1 MENTRVQKTVRES
14 NGSLLV
20 TLTSELKLIGALVG
34 QKVTVTAD
42 AHSIRITKVAP

>member
-1 MENTRVQKTVRES
+1 MENTRVLKTVRES

-20 TLTSELKLIGALVG
+20 TLTSELKLIDAVVG
-34 QKVTVTAD
+34 EKVTVAAD

>member
-20 TLTSELKLIGALVG
+20 TLTGELKLIGALVG

-42 AHSIRITKVAP
+42 PHSIRITKVAP

>member
-1 MENTRVQKTVRES
+1 MESTRVQKKVRES

-20 TLTSELKLIGALVG
+20 TLTDELKLIGAQVG

-42 AHSIRITKVAP
+42 PQRIQITKAVP

>member
-1 MENTRVQKTVRES
+1 MENTRVLKTVRES

-42 AHSIRITKVAP
+42 ANSIRITKVAP

>member
-20 TLTSELKLIGALVG
+20 TLTDELKLIGAQVG

-42 AHSIRITKVAP
+42 QQRIEITKVVP

>member
-20 TLTSELKLIGALVG
+20 TLTSELKLIGAMVG

-42 AHSIRITKVAP
+42 ARSIRITKVGP

>member
-20 TLTSELKLIGALVG
+20 TLTSELRLIGALVG

-42 AHSIRITKVAP
+42 PHSIRITRVAP